1 MSRLAAIVAILTATT
16 LLLAAAS
23 TLHAAEKAT
32 ARKKPLLTSRPVKTA
47 TPAKTA
53 KPATKPASRPMPAVP
68 KAPATTLKGWPV
80 PQPKKALREIT
91 HLKRTY
97 VDLLDLA
104 ARYGFKSATKKS
116 GKDFLLTLTTPRS
129 ETLVF
134 TERQAFCQI
143 AGIQASLSFPVIVNH
158 GRFYLEKT
166 DFTELLEPLLQT
178 AKLPRRAI
186 QHIVVDAGHGGK
198 DQGAARGKFLE
209 KDLNLLMARKV
220 ASILRKRGYKV
231 SMTRNGDTTLTLD
244 QRCSFA
250 ESKKADLFLS
260 LHTNAMES
268 TDGNGI
274 EVYVA
279 NPPGVPSVGTTNIG
293 KQGKATPFQ
302 RTSALWGFFTQR
314 ALLKATGAQDRGL
327 RRKQFKVV
335 IDTPAPAMLVEI
347 GYLSNDKERAN
358 LQRADYQDRLAVAIC
373 DGIDQLRN
381 AVKPQKAR

>member
-1 MSRLAAIVAILTATT
+1 MNRPAAIALFLTTAT
-16 LLLAAAS
+16 LLLAAAGI
-23 TLHAAEKAT
+23 LCAAEKAP
-32 ARKKPLLTSRPVKTA
+32 ARKKPLLTSQPVK
-47 TPAKTA
+47 PAAPTR
-53 KPATKPASRPMPAVP
+53 PAAPAASRPMPAVP
-68 KAPATTLKGWPV
+68 KAPATTAAGWPV
-80 PQPKKALREIT
+80 PQPRKSLREIT
-91 HLKRTY
+91 HLKRAY
-97 VDLLDLA
+97 VDLLDLGV
-104 ARYGFKSATKKS
+104 RYGFKSSTKKS
-116 GKDFLLTLTTPRS
+116 GKDFVLTLTTPRK

-134 TERQAFCQI
+134 TERLAFCQI

-178 AKLPRRAI
+178 AKLPRRTI
-186 QHIVVDAGHGGK
+186 QHIVVDPGHGGK

-250 ESKKADLFLS
+250 EAKKADLFLS
-260 LHTNAMES
+260 IHTNAMES
-268 TDGNGI
+268 TDGHGI

-314 ALLKATGAQDRGL
+314 ALIKATGAFDRGL
-327 RRKQFKVV
+327 RRKQFKVI

-347 GYLSNDKERAN
+347 GYLSNEKERAK
-358 LQRADYQDRLAVAIC
+358 LQRADYQDSLAVAIC
-373 DGIDQLRN
+373 DGVDQLRN
-381 AVKPQKAR
+381 AVKPQKGK